1 MPTVDAAQRGAEQQR
16 ELVLF
21 RLGDGWFAADIQSA
35 REIVPFEGV
44 TRLPSLA
51 SWALGVM
58 RIRGEVVPVA
68 DLCARLTGSEP
79 DASRERIGDRVIV
92 VEVGEEVVGVL
103 VDAVSE
109 VLRVPSSQ
117 VQPPPALIGAGSYV
131 EGVIHVDDRLV
142 ALIDVTRLFD
152 ADTSIEAPAADRHLE
167 LVEAGDDVS
176 AGPAGDDD
184 VWLTLVKQ
192 GTANAMVGLSQMIG
206 REAEL
211 HELRLR
217 RVSAQ
222 DLTADLS
229 PDEQAVAIHLGVT
242 GAATGDIVLIYE
254 PDIACSFADL
264 LMWQPVGTT
273 TDLGEIERSALSE
286 MGNVLSGF
294 FLNALADATGLNLM
308 PSPPTMVVGAPEEL
322 EEILQRAR
330 PSGAHTYLSEAVY
343 GVDGREIAG
352 SFFVAPSIELVEAL
366 GAGLASQEALA
377 A

>member
-1 MPTVDAAQRGAEQQR
+1 MPTAEAAGQQR

-21 RLGDGWFAADIQSA
+21 RLGDGWFAADIHSA

-51 SWALGVM
+51 AWAMGVM

-68 DLCARLTGSEP
+68 DLSARLNNDAAGS
-79 DASRERIGDRVIV
+79 ASDRAGDRVIV
-92 VEVGEEVVGVL
+92 VEVGDEVVGVL
-103 VDAVSE
+103 VDAVSD

-117 VQPPPALIGAGSYV
+117 VKPPPPLLAAGSYV
-131 EGVIHVDDRLV
+131 EGVIQVDDRLV
-142 ALIDVTRLFD
+142 MLIDVGMLFD
-152 ADTSIEAPAADRHLE
+152 GSVERDVEAPSAERRLE
-167 LVEAGDDVS
+167 LVEAGDETVV
-176 AGPAGDDD
+176 APTQRDDA
-184 VWLTLVKQ
+184 WLSLVKQ

-217 RVSAQ
+217 HVAAE
-222 DLTADLS
+222 DLTASLS
-229 PDEQAVAIHLGVT
+229 PDEQAVAIHLGVS

-273 TDLGEIERSALSE
+273 SDLGEIERSALSE

-322 EEILQRAR
+322 AEILSRTR
-330 PSGAHTYLSEAVY
+330 PSGEHTYISEAVY

-366 GAGLASQEALA
+366 EAGLASQEALA